1 MAVSSPLLGTSMI
14 LLISPWPGNLY
25 EDTYP
30 NQVTF
35 AHSQKG
41 IQFSQEAGGD
51 TIRPRS
57 GSGLEVSEGKTS

>member
-1 MAVSSPLLGTSMI
+1 MAASSPLLGTSMI

-25 EDTYP
+25 EDTYA

-51 TIRPRS
+51 TI
-57 GSGLEVSEGKTS
+57 